1 MLLLKRQVAPSL
13 GCGQQEP
20 VGDGLHVCDKE
31 LDAALILLSRVSH
44 MEDPVEELATGPTL
58 VALLDYI
65 TLIRNPQQRASST
78 LYSIIR

>member
-1 MLLLKRQVAPSL
+1 LKQQVALSL
-13 GCGQQEP
+13 GCRQQEP
-20 VGDGLHVCDKE
+20 DADGLHIRDNE

-44 MEDPVEELATGPTL
+44 MESPVEELATGPTL